1 MRFWLWMLLVRSM
14 NTKVYEHGPSFVS
27 IAMWPGRFWFL
38 LCFISV
44 CFPSNKRTPFNAIL
58 CRGPIFP
65 ASVCLKELKMFPCP
79 MRLFCIG
86 TRFVQPFW
94 LQIFVVKVETWKN
107 LVCFSSLF
115 CSYWL
120 LLTMFFSKDAY
131 ISCTFLRSFNNDLF
145 IKCYLFLILRKC
157 DNSQNMNGSPFFFH
171 TFFKEVHW
179 EKWA

>member
-1 MRFWLWMLLVRSM
+1 MQCGPGGFGFCCALFLCASLLI
-14 NTKVYEHGPSFVS
+14 KKLPSTQFFVEDQ
-27 IAMWPGRFWFL
+27 F
-38 LCFISV
+38 
-44 CFPSNKRTPFNAIL
+44 
-58 CRGPIFP
+58 FP